1 MKKSLLIRWAVI
13 IVLIAAWCWS
23 MFPIKDKD
31 FLQEFQRLSAKQI
44 AVLKQQDEKAASIR
58 EKMASIQDKASVA
71 YTNLQQDLDKI
82 SQAHRGQTPAE
93 VLKNWDELNR
103 RIDNLLAGKQM
114 DGSALPEGQPAVT
127 YSSYKA
133 VETAARGDNADL
145 RTIRLSDFIRV
156 PRQSTASNKNVMRYV
171 RLRTAGKLHLG
182 LDLQGGT
189 EFVVAFDKEKLNDNQ
204 TVEGVRDQ
212 ILEILRNRLDKSGVT
227 EPEIKALTDTSI
239 SIRMP
244 SVDEGDK
251 VGIRNTLREAAKL
264 QFLLVATNN
273 AALVQ
278 EYESNPNFQNPPGL
292 IRKEMSEER
301 NGEEYTEVIFLEQN
315 PVPVRGE
322 DVKAAYATVNE
333 FGRWSI
339 SMSFNDRGAQ
349 AFGEVTS
356 ANVGRRLAI
365 MLDDT
370 VYSAPSINTAIT
382 GGNAEITGSF
392 TVEEARRLAGVI
404 SSGNLP
410 VSIDIESEFSTEPSL
425 GSDSIRT
432 GVWAAII
439 GLAIVFLFM
448 IWYYHFCGFVADI
461 ALIVNTVL
469 ILGTMALTGAT
480 ITMPGIAGIV
490 LSIGM
495 AVDANV
501 LIYERIREELAR
513 GKHVET
519 AITNGYNRAFS
530 AIFDSN
536 LTTLITCF
544 FLYKFGSGSVQGFAV
559 TLGFGVAVSM
569 FTALFMTHAIFDLFT
584 YNGWLKKISMM
595 RLNFLADTNINFF
608 KWMKP
613 AFCLSA
619 ALVLVGIF
627 GSIFKSGAVMGIDF
641 AGGTQ
646 ITYNCDGTEPDVAA
660 VREFLNRDKGYDDVK
675 VGYKRGQSGA
685 KELEIVVPSSL
696 KLKEDVNE
704 FSAALDERFPEC
716 KISQNSIYQVG
727 PSVGSKFRKDSL
739 VSALLSFIAIIIY
752 LAFRFE
758 FRYGIAA
765 VAAVIHDVIVSAGIF
780 IVFFG
785 GQISLTVI
793 AALMTIIGYSL
804 NDTIVIFDRVREMQE
819 RRKDVTYRE
828 LMNLAINNTLS
839 RTILTTI
846 TTLFVVV
853 SLLIFGGGAIGDF
866 ALVMFFGLIS
876 GTYST
881 IFIATAIV
889 AHWHKHTRQ
898 DGNDVSSA
906 RKAARE
912 AKLAAKAAKQASA

>member
-1 MKKSLLIRWAVI
+1 MKKSLLIRWIVILVI
-13 IVLIAAWCWS
+13 IAGWCYSIFPVKDRNFLDEFVRLSKAPIAKLAKHAEKAETLQKKLEATKPGSKDYESLLDDIKNIAAETGIS
-23 MFPIKDKD
+23 PNDA
-31 FLQEFQRLSAKQI
+31 L
-44 AVLKQQDEKAASIR
+44 ASW
-58 EKMASIQDKASVA
+58 Q
-71 YTNLQQDLDKI
+71 
-82 SQAHRGQTPAE
+82 
-93 VLKNWDELNR
+93 ELNR
-103 RIDNLLAGKQM
+103 RIDLLRNGK
-114 DGSALPEGQPAVT
+114 DFYGNPLPEGT
-127 YSSYKA
+127 
-133 VETAARGDNADL
+133 
-145 RTIRLSDFIRV
+145 RLSDYQIVELAAKGDELQHRSIRLCNFIEV
-156 PRQSTASNKNVMRYV
+156 PHTSHPNNKTVLRYV
-171 RLRTAGKLHLG
+171 RNRTAGKLHLG

-189 EFVVAFDKEKLNDNQ
+189 EFVISFDGTKVPENQ
-204 TVEGVRDQ
+204 PAQIVRDQ
-212 ILEILRNRLDKSGVT
+212 ILEILRNRLDKTGVT
-227 EPEIKALTDTSI
+227 EPEIKGISDTDI

-244 SVDEGDK
+244 SIDEADK
-251 VGIRNTLREAAKL
+251 TGIRSTIKDTAKL
-264 QFLLVATNN
+264 EFYLVSNNN
-273 AALVQ
+273 AELVQ
-278 EYESNPNFQNPPGL
+278 SYTADPNFTPPGDV
-292 IRKEMSEER
+292 IRAEITDER
-301 NGEEYTEVIFLEQN
+301 NGEETTEVIFLERQ
-315 PVPVRGE
+315 PTAVRGE
-322 DVKAAYATVNE
+322 DVAEARATQDQYGQWSVALRFNE
-333 FGRWSI
+333 
-339 SMSFNDRGAQ
+339 RGAA
-349 AFGEVTS
+349 AFGEVTG
-356 ANVGRRLAI
+356 ANVHRRLAI

-370 VYSAPSINTAIT
+370 VYSAPRINDAIT

-392 TVEEARRLAGVI
+392 SYEEALRLAGVI

-410 VSIDIESEFSTEPSL
+410 VSIEISSEFGTEPSL
-425 GSDSIRT
+425 GADSVRS
-432 GVWAAII
+432 GLFAGLL
-439 GLAIVFLFM
+439 GLAVVFVFM
-448 IWYYHFCGFVADI
+448 VIYYRFCGVVADL
-461 ALIVNTVL
+461 ALLVNTVL
-469 ILGTMALTGAT
+469 VLGTMALTKAT
-480 ITMPGIAGIV
+480 ITLPGIAGMV
-490 LSIGM
+490 LTIGM
-495 AVDANV
+495 AVDANI
-501 LIYERIREELAR
+501 LIFERIREELAA
-513 GKHVET
+513 GKSLPN
-519 AITNGYNRAFS
+519 AIKEGYAHAFW

-536 LTTLITCF
+536 LTTLLTCF
-544 FLYKFGSGSVQGFAV
+544 FLYKYGSGTVQGFAV
-559 TLGFGVAVSM
+559 TLAFGIVSSM